1 LTERAPQEMANF
13 AIDPRQELVAQI
25 ADQFVDQVQAAENG
39 AGQGNWGSNVQQ
51 QQQQQDEVSNA
62 SSVNQPSASEAS
74 FIPGQAPQAVADL
87 HMDEPENN
95 LQVMTNGQSSRAQL
109 LQETTRELMGV
120 LTRLSGNLG
129 GMEHNQNIVLNF
141 PAFRVQMQGNN
152 IQTVQI
158 RLNEEGNS
166 SRGHNMLIGN
176 NLPFDMDRETVGET
190 GNQGTSQIGPFCSTK
205 VLQNLNQGLSPMLR
219 PLLLSG
225 LPSSTPMSEN

>member
-1 LTERAPQEMANF
+1 M
-13 AIDPRQELVAQI
+13 
-25 ADQFVDQVQAAENG
+25 
-39 AGQGNWGSNVQQ
+39 
-51 QQQQQDEVSNA
+51 QQQDEVSNA

-109 LQETTRELMGV
+109 LQETARELMGV

-129 GMEHNQNIVLNF
+129 GMGHNQNIVLNF

-158 RLNEEGNS
+158 RLNEEGNC
-166 SRGHNMLIGN
+166 SRGHNMLIGYIYP
-176 NLPFDMDRETVGET
+176 LTWIERQWEKLEIKAQVRLV
-190 GNQGTSQIGPFCSTK
+190 PFCSTK